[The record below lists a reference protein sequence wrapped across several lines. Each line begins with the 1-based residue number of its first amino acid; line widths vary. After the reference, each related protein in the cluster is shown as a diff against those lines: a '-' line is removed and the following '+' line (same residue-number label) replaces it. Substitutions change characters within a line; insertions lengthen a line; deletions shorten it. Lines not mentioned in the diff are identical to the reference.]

1 MLAHSGNFPVVPAG
15 CRGGATV
22 SQCSPSVV
30 RAIAPLRPTSQQTAS
45 ETTAPAS
52 QSSLDGLACEPHV
65 FPASMER
72 SMAPPF
78 PARQRLEPDG
88 AFNNE
93 EKVRVERNAAK
104 VSSVRSFACRAGG
117 TVCATV
123 LPGAAP
129 TPPCRVAAS
138 LSREGALPVASAFNL
153 LCRAFSGVVSNSVF
167 ASDWAAAGA
176 SIAACAFRS
185 GGGGGGI
192 AGGWISRPS
201 GRLLN

>member
-1 MLAHSGNFPVVPAG
+1 MFPSPSCVAKWRPSLTVIVTDRASRAVMLAHSGNFPVIPAACG
-15 CRGGATV
+15 GGATLT
-22 SQCSPSVV
+22 QCSPSMV

-93 EKVRVERNAAK
+93 EK
-104 VSSVRSFACRAGG
+104 
-117 TVCATV
+117 
-123 LPGAAP
+123 
-129 TPPCRVAAS
+129 
-138 LSREGALPVASAFNL
+138 
-153 LCRAFSGVVSNSVF
+153 
-167 ASDWAAAGA
+167 
-176 SIAACAFRS
+176 
-185 GGGGGGI
+185 
-192 AGGWISRPS
+192 
-201 GRLLN
+201 